1 MGLGKQAQCSGL
13 SCATHVKG
21 SKLKEGGPG
30 EEGVQQSQAGEDVCG
45 SGLLRLLRLMSSDL

>member
-1 MGLGKQAQCSGL
+1 M
-13 SCATHVKG
+13 KG